1 MTDLAKLPVTV
12 ITGFLGSGKTT
23 LVSQLMQNPGG
34 KRLAVVVN
42 EFGDVGVDGDILK
55 SCAIPDCPAENI
67 MELANG
73 CICCT
78 VADDFIPTIEALMA
92 LDPRPDHILIETSG
106 LALPKP
112 LLKAFDWPDIRS
124 KITVD
129 GVIALA
135 DAEAVAAGRFAPD
148 VAAVD
153 AQRAADESIDHETP
167 LSEVFEDQISCADI
181 ILLTKPD
188 LAGPEGVA
196 KAKEIIAAEAPRP
209 LPVVE
214 VAEGVVDPR
223 VILGLEA
230 AAEDDM
236 DARPSHHDGHDD
248 HEHDDFESIVVDIP
262 ELAETVL
269 PFALTVRIPCHEQD
283 RRPAFIDGKGRTGNP
298 GPQARRRFNRKGKI
312 GLVRCAVPAQQP
324 EAPAFVQMAGVSGA
338 VPDGRAFD
346 AFGFPV
352 PVRIEI
358 TAIDRRAGDQ
368 NLVVDEFQR
377 YLADRRADRQAL
389 SRCRSFPIRI
399 AQGFQM
405 SMGNGLRLC
414 RPVDHRQT
422 PVRVRIEK
430 PAGNIR
436 IERPATCHHP
446 LGGIRQPGLKQALD
460 DHRRNQQP
468 RGAGFFRQPG
478 NGVRRHLVVAA
489 QVPVRHHRSAAMADA
504 CQDKGGKGDNIGLNA
519 FIRGNQRCQRHVL
532 RTHQA
537 V

>member
-23 LVSQLMQNPGG
+23 LIRGLMQNPGG

-42 EFGDVGVDGDILK
+42 EFGDVGVDGEILK

-92 LDPRPDHILIETSG
+92 LEPRPDHILIETSG

-135 DAEAVAAGRFAPD
+135 DAEAVAAGRFAPN
-148 VAAVD
+148 VEAVD
-153 AQRAADESIDHETP
+153 AQRQADESIDHETP

-188 LAGPEGVA
+188 LAGPDGVA
-196 KAKEIIAAEAPRP
+196 KAKAIIEAEAPRP

-214 VAEGVVDPR
+214 VAEGAVDPR

-236 DARPSHHDGHDD
+236 EARPSHHDGHDD

-262 ELAETVL
+262 ELVDPVDLVKAIETLANDHNILRIKGYASVTGKPMRL
-269 PFALTVRIPCHEQD
+269 LVQAVGARVRHQFD
-283 RRPAFIDGKGRTGNP
+283 RPWGPGESRQGR
-298 GPQARRRFNRKGKI
+298 
-312 GLVRCAVPAQQP
+312 
-324 EAPAFVQMAGVSGA
+324 
-338 VPDGRAFD
+338 
-346 AFGFPV
+346 
-352 PVRIEI
+352 
-358 TAIDRRAGDQ
+358 
-368 NLVVDEFQR
+368 LVVIAEHHDINPAIIHE
-377 YLADRRADRQAL
+377 AL
-389 SRCRSFPIRI
+389 
-399 AQGFQM
+399 
-405 SMGNGLRLC
+405 
-414 RPVDHRQT
+414 
-422 PVRVRIEK
+422 
-430 PAGNIR
+430 
-436 IERPATCHHP
+436 
-446 LGGIRQPGLKQALD
+446 
-460 DHRRNQQP
+460 
-468 RGAGFFRQPG
+468 GAS
-478 NGVRRHLVVAA
+478 VAK
-489 QVPVRHHRSAAMADA
+489 AAE
-504 CQDKGGKGDNIGLNA
+504 
-519 FIRGNQRCQRHVL
+519 
-532 RTHQA
+532 
-537 V
+537 